1 MLVDTAAI
9 VAAEYTNSSI
19 HKRRTRM
26 SAENLKELFVDELRD
41 IYDAEKQLTKALP
54 KMARAAENPE
64 LRAAF
69 EEHLEI
75 TRAQV
80 SRLEEVFK
88 LLGIPARGKPCEGMK
103 GLIEEGDEK
112 LKKLEGSVLD
122 AALIGSAQKV
132 EHYEIATYGTLATF
146 AEVLEMEDAKDL
158 LGQSLDEEKEAD
170 EKLTA
175 IAGQI
180 NPEAEQEEEEGEQE
194 EEGEMATTSPSR
206 TSRGGNGG
214 SRRGSTSTSRTKKR

>member
-1 MLVDTAAI
+1 MA
-9 VAAEYTNSSI
+9 
-19 HKRRTRM
+19 
-26 SAENLKELFVDELRD
+26 AENLNELFVEELRD

-54 KMARAAENPE
+54 KMAKAAESKD

-75 TRAQV
+75 TKAHVGRC
-80 SRLEEVFK
+80 EEVFK
-88 LLGIPARGKPCEGMK
+88 LLGMAAKGKTCEGMK

-112 LKKLEGSVLD
+112 IKELDEGSVLD
-122 AALIGSAQKV
+122 AALIASAQKV

-146 AEVLEMEDAKDL
+146 AEVLDMEDAKDL
-158 LGQSLDEEKEAD
+158 LGQTLEEEKEAD

-180 NPEAEQEEEEGEQE
+180 NPEAETGEEGEEEEE
-194 EEGEMATTSPSR
+194 EAEDPMAMAGTGASR
-206 TSRGGNGG
+206 SSSSRGSSSRKPAGNSGG
-214 SRRGSTSTSRTKKR
+214 SHGRSSNSRSRKK